1 MGAVHLSVLFPAK
14 NEEATIREVIE
25 EADSA
30 LRNAGFSYEIIVL
43 DDGSTD
49 RTWPILESLAGRIP
63 DLRLLRHE
71 QNQGITPSLN
81 DLLAASHG
89 EWIFHNGSDG
99 QWKTAEVL
107 RMLPLT
113 GEFPIVVGKRR
124 EKHYALGRRTVSSL
138 FNLLPWLLFGVRTY
152 DAGSIKVFP
161 RKLLSELTLISRGPF
176 REAERLIRAAKR
188 GYRIGVIPVDCYPR
202 RAGKASGARP
212 GLVLAAVADLARC
225 WWRIIVCRDR

>member
-1 MGAVHLSVLFPAK
+1 MGAVHLSLLFPAR

-30 LRNAGFSYEIIVL
+30 LRHAGFSYEIIVL

-49 RTWPILESLAGRIP
+49 RTWSILLSLLGTVP

-71 QNQGITPSLN
+71 HNQGIMPSLN
-81 DLLAASHG
+81 DLLAASCG
-89 EWIFHNGSDG
+89 DWIFHNGSDG

-113 GEFPIVVGKRR
+113 REFPIVVGKRR
-124 EKHYALGRRTVSSL
+124 QKHYTLRRRIVSAL
-138 FNLLPWLLFGVRTY
+138 FNVLPLVLFGVRTH
-152 DAGSIKVFP
+152 DAGSIKVYP
-161 RKLLSELTLISRGPF
+161 RKLLSELTLVSKGPF
-176 REAERLIRAAKR
+176 QEAERLIRAANR
-188 GYRIGVIPVDCYPR
+188 GYRIGVISVDSYPR

-225 WWRIIVCRDR
+225 WWRIVICRAR